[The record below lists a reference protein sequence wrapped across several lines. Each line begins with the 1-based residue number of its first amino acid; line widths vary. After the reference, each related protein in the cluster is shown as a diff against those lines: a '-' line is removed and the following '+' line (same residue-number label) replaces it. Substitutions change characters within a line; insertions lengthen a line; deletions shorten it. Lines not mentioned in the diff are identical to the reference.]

1 MKAYAF
7 YAKAADYFF
16 RKGNYKLFN
25 QFYRIVKNMQKGG
38 LFHETF

>member
-1 MKAYAF
+1 MRTYEF

-25 QFYRIVKNMQKGG
+25 KFYCIVKKMQ
-38 LFHETF
+38 